1 MRRTTRSMTLWQTT
15 ELRFRGSSAA
25 GSLLALCATA
35 SLALAAPPS
44 SPTPASDPNKPISQ
58 PSGKPAAPVNA
69 VSAPTATPREERGDP
84 RTRTLS
90 KMQKPMTVEFKDQR
104 LEDII
109 RFFQEF
115 TQAELEPEWLSETSS
130 AGLDKDKLITM
141 KAKDMAALDVLER
154 VLVKAQDDPT
164 NENGWQMTEYG
175 ALQIG
180 PKSVLNREKRV
191 VIYDINDLLM
201 VIPRYTE
208 VPQIDLQAV
217 LGQGQGGSGTSPFT
231 GTGGTGTG
239 ADPVKSRPERI
250 QEIKDLITGIVE
262 PSQWVD
268 AGGEG
273 ATIREWNSTLII
285 NAPDYIHRG
294 INGYDYWPTA
304 RPKLVN
310 GRRWVSLTAD
320 TGISD
325 VDGFARQ
332 PVSGVVG
339 GSGGGGG
346 GTAPPPP
353 GP

>member
-1 MRRTTRSMTLWQTT
+1 MRRTTRSMTRSQTT
-15 ELRFRGSSAA
+15 ELRFRGTSAA
-25 GSLLALCATA
+25 GALLALCATA
-35 SLALAAPPS
+35 SLALAAPPAPT
-44 SPTPASDPNKPISQ
+44 SPAPASDPNKPVSQ

-69 VSAPTATPREERGDP
+69 VSAPTSTPREERGDP

-90 KMQKPMTVEFKDQR
+90 KMQKAMTVEFKDQR

-115 TQAELEPEWLSETSS
+115 TQADIEPEWISETSS

-175 ALQIG
+175 AIQIG
-180 PKSVLNREKRV
+180 PKSILNREKRV

-208 VPQIDLQAV
+208 VPQIDLQSV
-217 LGQGQGGSGTSPFT
+217 LGQGQGGSGTSPFNT
-231 GTGGTGTG
+231 PGTGPGT
-239 ADPVKSRPERI
+239 DPVKSRPERI

-273 ATIREWNSTLII
+273 ATIREFNSTLII

-294 INGYDYWPTA
+294 IIGYDYWPTA
-304 RPKLVN
+304 RPKFVH

-339 GSGGGGG
+339 GSGGGG
-346 GTAPPPP
+346 TTTPPP